1 MKNDLTE
8 SGECAKPMDKTE
20 STSHDENK
28 RNDTQ
33 SETKNINLLKRAK
46 IYINMT

>member
-8 SGECAKPMDKTE
+8 SGECEKPMDKTE
-20 STSHDENK
+20 STSHNENK

-33 SETKNINLLKRAK
+33 SEAK
-46 IYINMT
+46 TLIY